1 MQKNEN
7 TFFVLSVFTITPTIV
22 KWRYI
27 PVPQEPLVCPEALE
41 SHNNENQPQELNM
54 QISITGHHVDITQ
67 ALRTYVESKFERLER
82 HFDNMTNVH
91 VILGIQK
98 ERKKAEA
105 TIHVSRGNLFADIEH
120 EDMYAA
126 IDGLVDKLDRQ
137 LKKYK
142 EKLVRHRRDESTRKN
157 NEAT

>member
-1 MQKNEN
+1 
-7 TFFVLSVFTITPTIV
+7 
-22 KWRYI
+22 
-27 PVPQEPLVCPEALE
+27 
-41 SHNNENQPQELNM
+41 M